1 MSTGCPG
8 EREPVSRGASAGV
21 ITTSTLAT
29 VMGLQSFERALG
41 NMVDSVFSRSSR
53 SSTIR
58 PVELGRRL
66 LREMDDHRSVDVKGR
81 RMVPN
86 SFTFHLSPRDHAGF
100 AEIEHAL
107 IHELG
112 EAAREY
118 ARDEGYHFVGP
129 VSVDIVVDN
138 SLKAGRFGIASHLRD
153 DSAVGSPLAPF
164 APFAPSAPPAS
175 PLTAAPSAPAAPVA
189 PAESAYTDDQSF
201 AIVEAP
207 QVVDPFAPVAPQAP
221 VVAPRATIAPPAP
234 EFDAAPVAPA
244 NPNRI
249 GSAVG
254 RLQLPSGER
263 VTVGHRVVT
272 IGRLPE
278 CTISLND
285 PNVSR
290 RHAEIHPG
298 SEITIVDLGSTNG
311 TKVNGLRIDG
321 QRVLVDGDIISLGS
335 SHLRFEASSASA

>member
-1 MSTGCPG
+1 
-8 EREPVSRGASAGV
+8 
-21 ITTSTLAT
+21 
-29 VMGLQSFERALG
+29 MGLQSFERALG

-81 RMVPN
+81 RIVPN

-118 ARDEGYHFVGP
+118 ARDENYHFVGP
-129 VSVDIVVDN
+129 VSVEIVVDN
-138 SLKAGRFGIASHLRD
+138 ALKPGRFGIASHLRE
-153 DSAVGSPLAPF
+153 GSVAGVSYEP
-164 APFAPSAPPAS
+164 
-175 PLTAAPSAPAAPVA
+175 APSAPAASAPV
-189 PAESAYTDDQSF
+189 YTDDQSF

-207 QVVDPFAPVAPQAP
+207 QVVDPFAAAAAPLAPVAPPP
-221 VVAPRATIAPPAP
+221 VYADPAP
-234 EFDAAPVAPA
+234 AAPAATAIPA

-249 GSAVG
+249 GSSVG

-263 VTVGHRVVT
+263 VTVGHRLVT

-278 CTISLND
+278 CTVSLND

-290 RHAEIHPG
+290 RHAEIRPG
-298 SEITIVDLGSTNG
+298 SELTIVDLGSTNG

-321 QRVLVDGDIISLGS
+321 ERVLVDGDIISLGS

>member
-1 MSTGCPG
+1 
-8 EREPVSRGASAGV
+8 
-21 ITTSTLAT
+21 
-29 VMGLQSFERALG
+29 MGLQSFERALA

-53 SSTIR
+53 NSTIR

-81 RMVPN
+81 RIVPN
-86 SFTFHLSPRDHAGF
+86 VFTFHLSPRDHAGF
-100 AEIEHAL
+100 ADIEHAL
-107 IHELG
+107 VHELG

-118 ARDEGYHFVGP
+118 ARDEGYHFLGP
-129 VSVDIVVDN
+129 VHVDVVVDN
-138 SLKAGRFGIASHLRD
+138 ALKPGRFGIASSLRESGAPAEPAAAPEPQYQEAPAYAS
-153 DSAVGSPLAPF
+153 SA
-164 APFAPSAPPAS
+164 SASAAPAS
-175 PLTAAPSAPAAPVA
+175 SPAAP
-189 PAESAYTDDQSF
+189 DSF

-207 QVVDPFAPVAPQAP
+207 QVVDPFREQA
-221 VVAPRATIAPPAP
+221 AA
-234 EFDAAPVAPA
+234 AAPVAQATPVHEPA
-244 NPNRI
+244 PMAAPAAPARI

-272 IGRLPE
+272 LGRLPE
-278 CTISLND
+278 CTVTLND

-298 SEITIVDLGSTNG
+298 SELTIVDLGSTNG

-321 QRVLVDGDIISLGS
+321 ERVLVDGDIISLGS
-335 SHLRFEASSASA
+335 SHLRFEASNASA